1 MAKKN
6 GYTTEQIIQ
15 ALQDA
20 KGYVSKTASL
30 LRCTPQTVYNYAKRY
45 PTVQQ
50 AWDDIREE
58 RHDFVENALAKRIND
73 GSDTAII
80 FYLKTQCKSRGYI
93 EKSQIEQTLEVLGD
107 IPVSFVD
114 YRDGIDEAETGPGK
128 DS

>member
-1 MAKKN
+1 MAKKQR
-6 GYTTEQIIQ
+6 YTAQQVID

-20 KGYVSKTASL
+20 KGYVSKAASF
-30 LRCTPQTVYNYAKRY
+30 LRCAPTTVYEYAKRY

-58 RHDFVENALAKRIND
+58 RHDFVENALAKRINE

-80 FYLKTQCKSRGYI
+80 FYLKTQCKARGYI
-93 EKSQIEQTLEVLGD
+93 ERQQIEQTLEVLGD

-114 YRDGIDEAETGPGK
+114 YRDGIDEAETGPGD

>member
-6 GYTTEQIIQ
+6 AYTTQQVID

-30 LRCTPQTVYNYAKRY
+30 LHCTPQTVYNYAERY
-45 PTVQQ
+45 PTVRQ

-58 RHDFVENALAKRIND
+58 RHDFVENALAKRINE

-80 FYLKTQCKSRGYI
+80 FYLKTQCKARGYI
-93 EKSQIEQTLEVLGD
+93 ERSQIEHSGPEGGD
-107 IPVSFVD
+107 IPITYIKRGD
-114 YRDGIDEAETGPGK
+114 PLLNE
-128 DS
+128 

>member
-1 MAKKN
+1 MSK
-6 GYTTEQIIQ
+6 GE
-15 ALQDA
+15 ALTAQQVIDA
-20 KGYVSKTASL
+20 LKDANGYVSKTASL
-30 LRCTPQTVYNYAKRY
+30 LRCTPKTVYNYASRY
-45 PTVQQ
+45 PTVQS

-114 YRDGIDEAETGPGK
+114 YRDGIDEAETGPGE